1 MFKKY
6 VSNTSL
12 ALGTSYLIEST
23 NGIKGYRIYVK
34 PTVYGKFKWRFFFIN
49 SVNSTYGLGEV
60 AHANVSGGSWK
71 IHKATIGI
79 SASLDKDDEI
89 KNVTKVTYNGSESKC
104 VSPDEHFWSDEIDFE
119 INDGYIV
126 WEWDLE
132 GENIPSMPEDIYTA
146 YSVQDGKWAHEWN
159 RPAPCLF
166 GVERP
171 YKKRIAFLGD
181 SITAGCGT
189 KKDGYEMW
197 VARIAD
203 ELKDEYAVWNLGL
216 GFGRGS
222 DCATDGSW
230 LYKAKQYDIAV
241 ITYGVNDIKSGE
253 YGKGKPSSAGE
264 IVSWAEAMATSLQ
277 NAGVEVIISTIPP
290 FSYNER
296 ERWEWRCANLGLKLL
311 AKRLGARVYDIASS
325 LESEPY
331 KGDYPYGDHPNGEG
345 CRIAFEKFKQTFIID
360 GKWTL

>member
-1 MFKKY
+1 MNIGAFIIPTGIGASIGGFAGDASKWARKLSKKY
-6 VSNTSL
+6 N
-12 ALGTSYLIEST
+12 LI
-23 NGIKGYRIYVK
+23 
-34 PTVYGKFKWRFFFIN
+34 
-49 SVNSTYGLGEV
+49 VNP
-60 AHANVSGGSWK
+60 NV
-71 IHKATIGI
+71 
-79 SASLDKDDEI
+79 
-89 KNVTKVTYNGSESKC
+89 V
-104 VSPDEHFWSDEIDFE
+104 
-119 INDGYIV
+119 
-126 WEWDLE
+126 
-132 GENIPSMPEDIYTA
+132 
-146 YSVQDGKWAHEWN
+146 
-159 RPAPCLF
+159 
-166 GVERP
+166 
-171 YKKRIAFLGD
+171 FLGD
-181 SITAGCGT
+181 SITQGLGT
-189 KKDGYEMW
+189 PINSYFHWNAVFANLLGD
-197 VARIAD
+197 A
-203 ELKDEYAVWNLGL
+203 YAYWNLGL

-290 FSYNER
+290 FSYSER

>member
-277 NAGVEVIISTIPP
+277 NAGVEVIISTIPYFDP
-290 FSYNER
+290 
-296 ERWEWRCANLGLKLL
+296 
-311 AKRLGARVYDIASS
+311 
-325 LESEPY
+325 
-331 KGDYPYGDHPNGEG
+331 
-345 CRIAFEKFKQTFIID
+345 
-360 GKWTL
+360 